1 MHMAQVS
8 LSRVFAEMTA
18 RREELRV
25 RDWGIANTTLEEAF
39 IKQTSMLEHYWAAET
54 RSSTA
59 ATVAAPCTPAA
70 TVTTAPTTPDVPAKN
85 LPVNS
90 TPY

>member
-39 IKQTSMLEHYWAAET
+39 IKISRGAQSH
-54 RSSTA
+54 
-59 ATVAAPCTPAA
+59 
-70 TVTTAPTTPDVPAKN
+70 D
-85 LPVNS
+85 
-90 TPY
+90 